1 MLSTSDWWMAYYA
14 ETLGLKEAVYLVFVP
29 NIVKLP
35 SIREQKE
42 TIAGVCIDTYIVF
55 YDEEK
60 DF

>member
-1 MLSTSDWWMAYYA
+1 MAYYA